1 MESSFQGKEREI
13 WETLRGLNDAWTK
26 GDGKG
31 LTNFFHKNMTAIT
44 PTDRNRRE
52 GREDCVS
59 GWVGFLSKAKVHRW
73 EEIDHKIQVYG
84 DSAVVTYYF
93 YMSFEMAGQMIEMG
107 GRDMFVFVKEDGRW
121 WAVADQFSPYPQ
133 PQ

>member
-1 MESSFQGKEREI
+1 MESLFQGKEREI
-13 WETLRGLNDAWTK
+13 WETLRKLNDAWTK
-26 GDGKG
+26 GDGKD
-31 LTNFFHKNMTAIT
+31 LKEYFHKDMVAIT

-52 GREDCVS
+52 GREDCIA
-59 GWVGFLSKAKVHRW
+59 GWVGFLAMAKVLRW
-73 EEIDHKIQVYG
+73 EEIDPKIRVYG

-93 YMSFEMAGQMIEMG
+93 DMAFEVGGQMVEMG
-107 GRDMFVFVKEDGRW
+107 GRDMFVFVKEDGKW